1 MKFTMPEHVQ
11 AVIDAAKEIGIELT
25 LVGGALRDAVL
36 GGDVSDYDLVFFSD
50 HDSMYTHIMELDR
63 DLGFTLQHHTPY
75 EGEDGFVFDMR
86 KDDINII
93 MYNEV
98 IVDNAID
105 LIAKF
110 DLNINQFFLSKG
122 NNIINNRFDGMTV
135 HINPYRDA
143 LGHTERLGKRVKRFA
158 DKYPNL
164 DWSAPMRMVLND
176 AVEKMFL

>member
-36 GGDVSDYDLVFFSD
+36 GGEVSDYDLVFFSN
-50 HDSMYTHIMELDR
+50 HDSMYTHILELDK

-86 KDDINII
+86 KGDINII
-93 MYNEV
+93 MYNESV
-98 IVDNAID
+98 VDNAPD

-110 DLNINQFFLSKG
+110 DLNINQFMLMDDTIVNG
-122 NNIINNRFDGMTV
+122 WFDGESV

-143 LGHTERLGKRVKRFA
+143 LGHTERLGKRVQRFM
-158 DKYPNL
+158 DKYPSL
-164 DWSAPMRMVLND
+164 DWSAPLRMISKD
-176 AVEKMFL
+176 PVERLFL